1 MNFADKITL
10 KTREIGSPLC
20 LGLDPHSNLIPKLFK
35 NNLHK
40 LSIKNIEDFL
50 FEIIDITKNKVVAL
64 KPQVAF
70 FEEWGPDGMSLLVKI
85 SKLANENN
93 IPIIMDAKRG
103 DIGSTSEAYAKAW
116 LGEKSFFKANAITI
130 NPWMGVETLL
140 PFIELA
146 NKTNSG
152 IFILLKTSN
161 PGSKDLQDLKV
172 DGKKVFLHLS
182 EKLINIVETNL
193 GESGFSNVGIV
204 VGATKPDEA
213 ILIRKILPK
222 ALFLIPGYGAQGAK
236 ASDALAGLI
245 LKNKIYEGGLINS
258 SRNILF
264 PEGSYEQ
271 TSFFEWKKSIES
283 ALKKSINDLI
293 QLSD

>member
-1 MNFADKITL
+1 MNFADKIIL
-10 KTREIGSPLC
+10 KTREIGSPIC
-20 LGLDPHSNLIPKLFK
+20 LGLDPHPNLIPKLFK
-35 NNLHK
+35 KNSQNLS
-40 LSIKNIEDFL
+40 LKNVENFL
-50 FEIIDITKNKVVAL
+50 FEIIDIAKNKVVAI

-70 FEEWGPDGMSLLVKI
+70 FEQWGPDGMSLLVKV
-85 SKLANENN
+85 SNLAKENN
-93 IPIIMDAKRG
+93 ILVIMDAKRG

-182 EKLINIVETNL
+182 EKLKEVNHV
-193 GESGFSNVGIV
+193 
-204 VGATKPDEA
+204 
-213 ILIRKILPK
+213 R
-222 ALFLIPGYGAQGAK
+222 
-236 ASDALAGLI
+236 
-245 LKNKIYEGGLINS
+245 
-258 SRNILF
+258 
-264 PEGSYEQ
+264 
-271 TSFFEWKKSIES
+271 
-283 ALKKSINDLI
+283 
-293 QLSD
+293 